1 MSEPTALSAREAAA
15 EMARG
20 AMTAEDYAR
29 ACLDRVAEVEPEIH
43 AFAHLDRDHVLA
55 QARALDQHRQH
66 GRPLGPLHG
75 VPVGIKDIIDTAD
88 YPTENG
94 SPFFAGR
101 RPQRDATVVAKLRA
115 AGAIIFGKTVTT
127 EVAYRHPGATR
138 NPHDPE
144 RTPGGS
150 SSGSAAAVAS
160 GMLPLALG
168 TQTAGSVI
176 RPAAFCGVVGV
187 KPSHGLVSRTGV
199 LLHSHKLDHIGI
211 FARSVAD
218 AALLLDVIAGY
229 DADDPD
235 TRPAAAPNY
244 AATAA
249 EAPPATPIFAF
260 MRTPMW
266 DKADASARA
275 AFENLVKQL
284 GEQAVAVD
292 LPAGFAEGWNAH
304 RAVMAA
310 DMAHRHGRW
319 VERAGDKAS
328 EPLRAMMEEGRSV
341 PAVRYLDA
349 LTLADELKAS
359 LADLLLYYFAILTPA
374 AAGIAPKGLEFTG
387 DPVFNA
393 LWTLTGLPTVTLPLL
408 QGEDEMP
415 LGVQLVGA
423 PGDDARLL
431 RTATWLE
438 ARR

>member
-1 MSEPTALSAREAAA
+1 MTEPVALSASQAAA
-15 EMARG
+15 EIARG
-20 AMTAEDYAR
+20 AMTAEEYAR

-43 AFAHLDRDHVLA
+43 AFAHLDREHVLS
-55 QARALDQHRQH
+55 QARALDERRQL
-66 GRPLGPLHG
+66 GKPLGPLHG

-101 RPQRDATVVAKLRA
+101 RPRRDATVVAKLRA

-138 NPHDPE
+138 NPHDPA

-176 RPAAFCGVVGV
+176 RPAAYCGVVGV
-187 KPSHGLVSRTGV
+187 KPSHGLVSRAGI
-199 LLHSHKLDHIGI
+199 LLHSHKLDHVGV
-211 FARSVAD
+211 FARSVGD
-218 AALLLDVIAGY
+218 AALLLDAIAGH

-235 TRPAAAPNY
+235 TRPTAARNC
-244 AATAA
+244 AATVA
-249 EAPPATPIFAF
+249 EPQPATPVLAF
-260 MRTPMW
+260 VRTPMW
-266 DKADASARA
+266 GKADASTRA
-275 AFENLVKQL
+275 AFEDLAQRL
-284 GEQAVAVD
+284 GAQAAPVD
-292 LPAGFAEGWNAH
+292 LPEGFADAWNAQ
-304 RAVMAA
+304 RTVMAA
-310 DMAHRHGRW
+310 DMAHRHGSW

-328 EPLRAMMEEGRSV
+328 EPLRAMMEEGRAVS
-341 PAVRYLDA
+341 AVRYLDA
-349 LTLADELKAS
+349 LTLAGQLTEL
-359 LADLLLYYFAILTPA
+359 LAELLLHYFAILTPA
-374 AAGIAPKGLEFTG
+374 STGIAPKGLEFTG

-393 LWTLTGLPTVTLPLL
+393 LWTLTGLPAVTLPLL
-408 QGEDEMP
+408 QGEDDMP

-431 RTATWLE
+431 RTAAWLE
-438 ARR
+438 AVK